1 MNLKMIL
8 FDLDGTLLPMDNDTF
23 VNGYFN
29 AIGQKVEKLGYNPK
43 QVMTAIM
50 KGTEFMILNPG
61 IKSNENLFW
70 DVYAE
75 TYGPIDSKDKK
86 VFDDFY
92 ENEFN
97 DVKSFCGYNPQV
109 PKAIKM
115 LKNRGLKLV
124 LATNPL
130 FPKTAVKARL
140 NWAGLRMEDFELVTT
155 YENINYCK
163 PNLDYYSEILN
174 RINVDPSECLMV
186 GNNVDEDMIASKLG
200 INVFLVTDCLINKS
214 NEDIS
219 QYPHGN
225 INDLVNYVNQHSKI
239 TLG

>member
-115 LKNRGLKLV
+115 FKNRGLKLV

-174 RINVDPSECLMV
+174 RINVAPSECLMV

-219 QYPHGN
+219 KYPHGN
-225 INDLVNYVNQHSKI
+225 INDLINYVNQHSKI

>member
-163 PNLDYYSEILN
+163 PNLDYYGERLN
-174 RINVDPSECLMV
+174 RINVAPSECLMV

-219 QYPHGN
+219 KYPHGN
-225 INDLVNYVNQHSKI
+225 INDLINYVNQHSKI